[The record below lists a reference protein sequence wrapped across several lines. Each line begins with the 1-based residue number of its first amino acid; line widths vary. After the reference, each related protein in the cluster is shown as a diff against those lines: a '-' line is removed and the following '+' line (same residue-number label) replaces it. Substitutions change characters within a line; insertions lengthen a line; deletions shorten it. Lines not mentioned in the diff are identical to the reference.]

1 MKKVYYLILIM
12 VILLVIISAF
22 LLIRSIAKNK
32 FDNRD
37 MSLPFTLKFNSIN
50 NLNYQLLQSEENFE
64 ISVSAYRLLGKPN
77 ELLSSKIEI
86 ELPEGITLIDGTL
99 NWQGDLKFYENDN
112 LFILKLKGNKEGLN
126 QIKGKLYYLENEEFK
141 LGSIASFGAC
151 ISEDLNQAKIFCENY
166 ISKTYEPPVGP
177 GKLES

>member
-1 MKKVYYLILIM
+1 M

-77 ELLSSKIEI
+77 
-86 ELPEGITLIDGTL
+86 
-99 NWQGDLKFYENDN
+99 
-112 LFILKLKGNKEGLN
+112 
-126 QIKGKLYYLENEEFK
+126 
-141 LGSIASFGAC
+141 
-151 ISEDLNQAKIFCENY
+151 
-166 ISKTYEPPVGP
+166 
-177 GKLES
+177 